1 MYARITTA
9 DGDFNETCDVSVAGA
24 MVAFGLLRHDGEA
37 TPGEHCYTVADD
49 DAGAVRQFIAEWR
62 WVDNREKQAG
72 VARNN
77 TSGHPGYPGP
87 CPEGMDWSDWLAM
100 NNVD

>member
-9 DGDFNETCDVSVAGA
+9 DGDFNVTCDVPQAGA
-24 MVAFGLLRHDGEA
+24 MVAFGLLRYDGEA
-37 TPGEHCYTVADD
+37 APGEHCYTVADD
-49 DAGAVRQFIAEWR
+49 DAGAVEQFIAEGR
-62 WVDNREKQAG
+62 WADSREEQSAAG
-72 VARNN
+72 SNP
-77 TSGHPGYPGP
+77 PGYPGP